1 MNHEGIRRLLREHA
15 LVTEGGAAGHL
26 QHLYDNLGL
35 TFAEI
40 KEIITNA
47 SEGKLEKASEKL
59 DGMNLVFTYDVSQQ
73 RLKVARTGSDIKSG
87 GMDAAG
93 LAKKFFGRG
102 NVETAFNSAFKVLSE
117 AVSSLPPKVATKVFG
132 RSGQRWYSIEIIY
145 TPDPNT
151 INYDSNNIV
160 FHGWPI
166 FEVQKDGSVEQ
177 TDDDTGVDLLTSKIN
192 QMQKAVSMKD
202 WKVKGPSLLTLKKI
216 SDGSVKKNAIS
227 AINSAMA
234 AGHVND
240 NNTVYDYLRNLMK
253 EEVADLG
260 LPPKIAKMVVERAV
274 EAPGAPGVP
283 EIKAATPKELQP
295 AVADFIRASEPLKK
309 KMVAPI
315 EKAISNFAIEVLRGL
330 NSTLIA
336 DSDAEVARLKAQVT
350 KAIKAIGSSGNQ
362 VAMDVLQKEMQR
374 LGSVENIGAA
384 MEGMVFFYKGQAYK
398 FTGAFAPAHQI
409 LSLFKFGRKGVP
421 KMDMGEALL
430 KRAVQHML
438 NEGGHAFS
446 NVKPIALDDFKATW
460 PHVKEDLMTLGCTKV
475 EFIGTTGKKP
485 IMGDVDLAV
494 EFPGERDE
502 LYELAQDMFGA
513 DAVAKVGPTIVTI
526 SYPVHDSEGGLNGDH
541 VQVDAMMGKTSYLKW
556 SRFGTSP
563 TQGHADYSPVKGVV
577 RNVLIN
583 VINRFTAEKTFP
595 GKQSELDRTRY
606 SVDWD
611 KGLFKVVQTKRNKDP
626 KKKPLENWRTVER
639 EHITDDPDDIAS
651 FMFGKGTTA
660 HDIRTFEGLVKALKK
675 SPHLKSMSREILTS
689 FASEMRELV
698 EKTPHALGDNPEQ
711 SLDYIDQT
719 AKGR

>member
-1 MNHEGIRRLLREHA
+1 MNHDGLRRLLREHS
-15 LVTEGGAAGHL
+15 LVIEGGAAGHL
-26 QHLYDNLGL
+26 QHLYDNLEL
-35 TFAEI
+35 TFGEI

-59 DGMNLVFTYDVSQQ
+59 DGMNLVFTYDVSQG
-73 RLKVARTGSDIKSG
+73 RLKVARTGSDIKGG

-102 NVETAFNSAFKVLSE
+102 NVETAFNSAFTVLNE

-132 RSGQRWYSIEIIY
+132 PSGQRWYSIEIIY

-166 FEVQKDGSVEQ
+166 FQVKKDGSVEQ
-177 TDDDTGVDLLTSKIN
+177 TDDDTGVDLLTSKID

-216 SDGSVKKNAIS
+216 SDGSVAAKAIGQ
-227 AINSAMA
+227 INSAMSA
-234 AGHVND
+234 AHVND
-240 NNTVYDYLRNLMK
+240 SNTVFDYLRNLMK

-260 LPPKIAKMVVERAV
+260 LPPKVAKMVVERAI

-283 EIKAATPKELQP
+283 EIKAATPKEFQ
-295 AVADFIRASEPLKK
+295 AAAADFIRASEPLKK

-315 EKAISNFAIEVLRGL
+315 EKAISDFAIEVLRGL

-336 DSDAEVARLKAQVT
+336 NSEGEVARLKSQVN
-350 KAIKAIGSSGNQ
+350 KAIKAIQSSGNQ
-362 VAMDVLQKEMQR
+362 VAMDVLHKEMQR

-409 LSLFKFGRKGVP
+409 LSLFKYGRKGVP
-421 KMDMGEALL
+421 KMDIGEAHVR
-430 KRAVQHML
+430 RAIQHML

-446 NVKPIALDDFKATW
+446 NVKPIALEDFKATW
-460 PHVKEDLMTLGCTKV
+460 PHIKEDLKTLGCTKV

-485 IMGDVDLAV
+485 VMGDIDLAV
-494 EFPGERDE
+494 EFPGDREE
-502 LYELAQDMFGA
+502 LLGLAQDMFGA
-513 DAVAKVGPTIVTI
+513 DSVDKVGPSIVTI
-526 SYPVHDSEGGLNGDH
+526 SYPVHAADGGLNGDH

-563 TQGHADYSPVKGVV
+563 TEGHSDYSPVKGVV
-577 RNVLIN
+577 RNVLLN

-595 GKQSELDRTRY
+595 GKQSELDRVRY
-606 SVDWD
+606 SVDFD
-611 KGLFKVVQTKRNKDP
+611 KGLYKVVQTKRNKDP
-626 KKKPLENWRTVER
+626 KKAPLKDWRTLDR
-639 EHITDDPDDIAS
+639 EHVSDDPDTIAS
-651 FMFGKGTTA
+651 VMFGKGVKA
-660 HDIRTFEGLVKALKK
+660 NDIRTFEGLVSALRL
-675 SPHLKSMSREILTS
+675 SPHMRAQAKEILAS
-689 FASEMRELV
+689 FASEMHALV
-698 EKTPHALGDNPEQ
+698 EKSPHVLGDNPEQ